1 MGGPMGPQ
9 GYPQGPQ
16 GYAPNP
22 YGQQPGMPHMGPMG
36 MQPFQQPPPPAPGG
50 NKTVLI
56 IVGVVGLFLVL
67 SVAAAFLIRG
77 HF

>member
-1 MGGPMGPQ
+1 
-9 GYPQGPQ
+9 
-16 GYAPNP
+16 
-22 YGQQPGMPHMGPMG
+22 MG
-36 MQPFQQPPPPAPGG
+36 MQPFQQPPPPTPGG

-67 SVAAAFLIRG
+67 SVVAAFLVRG